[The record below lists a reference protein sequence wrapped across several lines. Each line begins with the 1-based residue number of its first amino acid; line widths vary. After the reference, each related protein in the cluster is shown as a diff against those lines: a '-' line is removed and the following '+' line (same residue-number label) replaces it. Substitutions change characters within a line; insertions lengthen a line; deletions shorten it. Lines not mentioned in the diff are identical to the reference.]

1 MATQFAL
8 TQRAQRGV
16 ATMLL
21 ALFLLIAT
29 ALMVQVVLSSSRS
42 SVVDSATRIDNVR
55 AQFLAESVQETALS
69 AYLAGRTC
77 GNLPSTTT
85 AYYPNP
91 PPPTGGPVSVTTPAT
106 DFAGN
111 ILDLGPGQCYVEA
124 TATLGAAN
132 TPSSTARTVGRF
144 IFVVG
149 KGNGNMFAGVKWDY
163 P

>member
-21 ALFLLIAT
+21 ALFLLVAT

-42 SVVDSATRIDNVR
+42 SVVDSATQIDNVR

-69 AYLAGRTC
+69 AYLAGRAC

-85 AYYPNP
+85 AYYQ
-91 PPPTGGPVSVTTPAT
+91 PTGSVSVTTPAT

-111 ILDLGPGQCYVEA
+111 ALGLGPGQCYVEA
-124 TATLGAAN
+124 TATLGTAN
-132 TPSSTARTVGRF
+132 TASSTARTVGRV

-149 KGNGNMFAGVKWDY
+149 KGNGNMFAGGNWNT